1 MIYARYSEKINL
13 SKTETYMSDNKNK
26 GKKISRAEIARA
38 LQIAVVVLSG
48 LAVILGALC
57 AVLYFSTPRLTI
69 EAGESITPQN
79 FVRDSEAVFG
89 EDFDPDCINR
99 AGVYYF
105 TVISGDKHIEVRLR
119 VKDTTPPDVELKD
132 LLWAMG
138 TPAPAPEDFIKSA
151 DEVGH
156 FTGEYI
162 EALPEIKRPGRYE
175 AKIRFTDEWGNKTEV
190 YTVAVEV
197 ISDTV
202 PPEVRVLGDA
212 TFVIG
217 GEKPDYSHLIA
228 ASDNCVGKVA
238 VDKIDDSGVKYD
250 KKGKYTVNVT
260 VSDASKNKTVAK
272 VTVYV
277 VEAGENE

>member
-1 MIYARYSEKINL
+1 
-13 SKTETYMSDNKNK
+13 MSDKKNK
-26 GKKISRAEIARA
+26 EKKIGRAEIVRA
-38 LQIAVVVLSG
+38 LQFAAVVLMG
-48 LAVILGALC
+48 LAVILGVLC
-57 AVLYFSTPRLTI
+57 AVLYFSTPILTI
-69 EAGESITPQN
+69 EAGESITPED
-79 FVRDSEAVFG
+79 FVRDSGAVLA
-89 EDFDPDCINR
+89 EDFNPDCINR
-99 AGVYYF
+99 AGVHYF
-105 TVISGDKHIEVRLR
+105 TVISGDKHIKVRLK
-119 VKDTTPPDVELKD
+119 VKDTTPPEVELKD

-138 TPAPAPEDFIKSA
+138 TDAPAPEDFIKSA

-162 EALPEIKRPGRYE
+162 EALPEIKRPGRYY

-190 YTVAVEV
+190 YTVSVEV

-202 PPEVRVLGDA
+202 PPEVMVLGEA
-212 TFVIG
+212 TFIIG

-228 ASDNCVGKVA
+228 ASDNCVGKQT
-238 VDKIDDSGVKYD
+238 VDKIDDSGVNYE

-277 VEAGENE
+277 VEAEEEE